1 MTGFYAIEPV
11 KLSEFKIFPLH
22 CENSYF
28 DNPIKSS

>member
-1 MTGFYAIEPV
+1 MTGFYAIE
-11 KLSEFKIFPLH
+11 LSEFNIFPLH